1 MKDFIFRSALIA
13 ILTLFPGIL
22 KAQQTIHHEIKVNLN
37 PETHHLQ
44 VEDTITLPRSISS
57 DPEGNFHFLLHRG
70 LRPVSQTAGVKI
82 IYEKEDPKPLG
93 FGLSGGGGEA
103 GVRLEHYLVK
113 LPIGLRQFVMAYEGE
128 INHPL
133 MSGGGNADRSSGT
146 PGIIATE
153 GVFLS
158 GETFWYPWFY
168 ADMTTFSLD
177 LTLPKGWNAVSQGG
191 REEYIREDN
200 LVRVRWVS
208 SEPQEEIYLVAGEWH
223 EYLRQAGKVVAMVF
237 LRTPD
242 PELAQKYLEV
252 TEQYLE
258 MYEKLLGPY
267 PYSKFALVENFWET
281 GYGMPSFTLL
291 GSKIIRFPFILHS
304 SYPHEI
310 LHNWW
315 GNGVYVDRETGNW
328 SEGLTAYLAD
338 YLIQEQHG
346 GGKASR
352 HASLQKYADYVT
364 AGKDFPLMEFQGRVD
379 AASQAVG
386 YGKTMHFFH
395 MLRLKVGDEIFIE
408 ALQTFFHEN
417 KFRRASFTDL
427 KHAFSRAS
435 GLDLD
440 FEFNQWV
447 TRPGA
452 PRLQVRRAKA
462 EKNEEGEGYV
472 LTATI
477 RQRQSGAPYRLQLPI
492 AVTLEGRKEAYQTT
506 VLMTNKTLDLSLQL
520 PARPLH
526 LDLDP
531 EYDLFRRLDPEE
543 APPSISQMFGA
554 KSVVILLPAT
564 ARERVRRAYQSLA
577 HTWKMSHQG
586 EVEIKWDDEVDALPD
601 DRAVWLLG
609 WENRFQHKALA
620 QLRRYNLVMTSA
632 MARID
637 RIQVPRRG
645 HSLVLAARH
654 PGDKKLTLAWMAVDN
669 PASLASL
676 GRKLQH
682 YGRYGYLAFKG
693 KDPINVVKGKW
704 PVKRSPISV
713 RVKQTD
719 GGKTRRRARGLLP
732 PRHALA
738 KLPSVVSSTQMMK
751 EIHFMT
757 DRTLKGRGFS
767 MPESDLVTDFIS
779 KAFRKAGLKSAG
791 DIEASYIQIWR
802 EKGDGVGSPV
812 SLKNVIGFIPG
823 SRAEW
828 SDQGIIVGAHYD
840 HLGLGWMEGHEGNE
854 GEIHPGAD
862 DNASG
867 IAVLL
872 ELARVLAKGGPLE
885 RPVVFVA
892 FAAGEMDRLGSK
904 HYAAYPK
911 PFQADK
917 IFGMVNIDMV
927 GRLGEKD
934 MIIYGTGSARE
945 WTRMFRDAGFKAGV
959 PIETNSNEIGSSDQK
974 SFTDVGIPAVQI
986 SSGKTPDF
994 HRPSDTVDKIDKAGL
1009 VKAVKVAKEV
1019 VENLASR
1026 PDPLSST
1033 LYPED
1038 VPEPKSWNWWFFN

>member
-1 MKDFIFRSALIA
+1 MKYFIFRSVIVTL
-13 ILTLFPGIL
+13 LTFLPGTL
-22 KAQQTIHHEIKVNLN
+22 QAQQPIHHEINIMVN
-37 PETHHLQ
+37 PETNYLQ
-44 VEDTITLPRSISS
+44 VEDTITFPETLLP

-93 FGLSGGGGEA
+93 FGLSGGGGGA
-103 GVRLEHYLVK
+103 GIRLEHYTVK
-113 LPIGLRQFVMAYEGE
+113 LPIGLRQFVMVYEGV

-133 MSGGGNADRSSGT
+133 RSGAEGSSTGSSGT
-146 PGIIATE
+146 PGTISTE
-153 GVFLS
+153 GIFLS

-168 ADMTTFSLD
+168 ADMVTFSLN

-191 REEYIREDN
+191 REAYSSEGS

-208 SEPQEEIYLVAGEWH
+208 SNPQEEIYLVAGQWS
-223 EYLRQAGKVVAMVF
+223 EYLRQAGKVIAMVF

-242 PELAQKYLEV
+242 PDLAQKYLEV

-267 PYSKFALVENFWET
+267 PYPKFALVENFWET

-315 GNGVYVDRETGNW
+315 GNGVYVERETGNW
-328 SEGLTAYLAD
+328 SEGLTTYLAD

-346 GGKASR
+346 EGKASR
-352 HASLQKYADYVT
+352 HASLQKYTDYVEE
-364 AGKDFPLMEFQGRVD
+364 GKDFPLTEFQERYDTV
-379 AASQAVG
+379 SQAIG
-386 YGKTMHFFH
+386 YGKTMSFFH
-395 MLRLKVGDEIFIE
+395 MLRLKVGDDVFIK
-408 ALQTFFHEN
+408 ALRGFFHEN

-427 KHAFSRAS
+427 KNAFSRAS

-440 FEFNQWV
+440 FEFEQWV

-452 PRLQVRRAKA
+452 PRLQVSRATA
-462 EKNEEGEGYV
+462 TKNEEGY
-472 LTATI
+472 LLSAKI
-477 RQRQSGAPYRLQLPI
+477 RQKQKGLPYRLELPLS
-492 AVTLEGRKEAYQTT
+492 VTLEGRKKAYQTT
-506 VLMTNKTLDLSLQL
+506 ILMEDRTLNLSIQV
-520 PARPLH
+520 PARPLR

-564 ARERVRRAYQSLA
+564 APGRVRRAYQTLA
-577 HTWKMSHQG
+577 QSWKMSHQG
-586 EVEIKWDDEVDALPD
+586 ELEIKWDNEVDALPD

-609 WENRFQHKALA
+609 WENRFQNKVMS

-632 MARID
+632 MARIG
-637 RIQVPRRG
+637 RHQVPRRG

-654 PGDKKLTLAWMAVDN
+654 PGNKSLALAWMAVDN
-669 PASLASL
+669 PASLGSL

-682 YGRYGYLAFKG
+682 YGQYGYLAFKG
-693 KDPINVVKGKW
+693 KNPVNVVKGKW

-719 GGKTRRRARGLLP
+719 GGKVSRRTRGKLAA
-732 PRHALA
+732 RHALSV
-738 KLPSVVSSTQMMK
+738 LPPVVSSTRMMK
-751 EIHFMT
+751 EIAFMT

-767 MPESDLVTDFIS
+767 MPELDLVSDFIT
-779 KAFRKAGLKSAG
+779 KAFRKAGLKPAG
-791 DIEASYIQIWR
+791 DFEESYIQVWR
-802 EKGDGVGSPV
+802 EEGSRTGSTVP
-812 SLKNVIGFIPG
+812 LKNVIGFIPG
-823 SRAEW
+823 SR
-828 SDQGIIVGAHYD
+828 SDRADQVIIVGAHYD

-854 GEIHPGAD
+854 GKIHPGAD

-872 ELARVLAKGGPLE
+872 ELARVLALGEPLE

-892 FAAGEMDRLGSK
+892 FAAGEVDRLGSRR
-904 HYAAYPK
+904 YASYSE
-911 PFQADK
+911 PFQTDK
-917 IFGMVNIDMV
+917 IIGMVNIDMV

-934 MIIYGTGSARE
+934 LIVYGTGSARE
-945 WTRMFRDAGFKAGV
+945 WTRLFRDAGFKAGV
-959 PIETNSNEIGSSDQK
+959 PITTNSNEFGSSDQK
-974 SFTDVGIPAVQI
+974 SFLDAGIPAVQI
-986 SSGKTPDF
+986 SSGMSPDF
-994 HRPSDTVDKIDKAGL
+994 HLPSDTADKIDPAGL

-1019 VENLASR
+1019 VENLAARSGPLTSNLVKESERKSR
-1026 PDPLSST
+1026 
-1033 LYPED
+1033 
-1038 VPEPKSWNWWFFN
+1038 SWNWWIFE

>member
-1 MKDFIFRSALIA
+1 MM
-13 ILTLFPGIL
+13 
-22 KAQQTIHHEIKVNLN
+22 N
-37 PETHHLQ
+37 PETHYLQ
-44 VEDTITLPRSISS
+44 VEDTITLPRSILP

-70 LRPVSQTAGVKI
+70 LQPTSQTAGVKI

-93 FGLSGGGGEA
+93 FGLSGGGGGA
-103 GVRLEHYLVK
+103 GIRLEHYTVK
-113 LPIGLRQFVMAYEGE
+113 LPIGLRQFVMTYEGV

-133 MSGGGNADRSSGT
+133 MLEDEESSAGSAGT
-146 PGIIATE
+146 PGIISKE

-168 ADMTTFSLD
+168 ADLVTFSLN

-191 REEYIREDN
+191 REAYSSEEN

-208 SEPQEEIYLVAGEWH
+208 PEPQEEIYLVAGEWS
-223 EYLRQAGKVVAMVF
+223 EYLRQAGKVIAMVF

-242 PELAQKYLEV
+242 SDLAQRYLEV

-267 PYSKFALVENFWET
+267 PYPKFALVENFWET

-328 SEGLTAYLAD
+328 SEGLTTYLAD
-338 YLIQEQHG
+338 YLVQEQHG

-352 HASLQKYADYVT
+352 HAALQKYTDYVEE
-364 AGKDFPLMEFQGRVD
+364 GKDFPLTEFQERYDTV
-379 AASQAVG
+379 SQAIG
-386 YGKTMHFFH
+386 YGKTMSFFH
-395 MLRLKVGDEIFIE
+395 MLRLKVGGEVFIE
-408 ALQTFFHEN
+408 ALREFFHEN

-440 FEFNQWV
+440 FEFEQWV

-452 PRLQVRRAKA
+452 PRLQVSRAKA
-462 EKNEEGEGYV
+462 TKNEEGYL
-472 LTATI
+472 LTAII
-477 RQRQSGAPYRLQLPI
+477 RQKQKRLPYRLELPL

-506 VLMTNKTLDLSLQL
+506 ILMKNKTLDLSIQI
-520 PARPLH
+520 PERPLR

-554 KSVVILLPAT
+554 KSVVILLPST
-564 ARERVRRAYQSLA
+564 ARDRVRRGYQRLA
-577 HTWKMSHQG
+577 QKWKMSHQG
-586 EVEIKWDDEVDALPD
+586 ALEIKWDDEVDALPD
-601 DRAVWLLG
+601 DRAVWLFG

-620 QLRRYNLVMTSA
+620 QLRRYNFVMTSA
-632 MARID
+632 MARIG
-637 RIQVPRRG
+637 RVQVPRRG

-654 PGDKKLTLAWMAVDN
+654 PGNKNLALAWMAVDN
-669 PASLASL
+669 PASLGSL

-682 YGRYGYLAFKG
+682 YGQYGYLAFKG

-713 RVKQTD
+713 RIKQTD
-719 GGKTRRRARGLLP
+719 GGKARRGSRGELA

-738 KLPSVVSSTQMMK
+738 VLPPVVSSTRMMK
-751 EIHFMT
+751 EIGFMT
-757 DRTLKGRGFS
+757 DRVLKGRGFAT
-767 MPESDLVTDFIS
+767 PELDLVSDFIA
-779 KAFRKAGLKSAG
+779 KAFRKAGLKPAG
-791 DIEASYIQIWR
+791 DIASSYIQVWR
-802 EKGDGVGSPV
+802 EDGGRLGRKVP
-812 SLKNVIGFIPG
+812 LKNVIGYIPG
-823 SRAEW
+823 SRLEW

-840 HLGLGWMEGHEGNE
+840 HLGLGWLEGYEGNE
-854 GEIHPGAD
+854 GKIHPGAD

-872 ELARVLAKGGPLE
+872 ELARVLALGAPLE
-885 RPVVFVA
+885 RPVIFVA
-892 FAAGEMDRLGSK
+892 FSAGEVERLGSK
-904 HYAAYPK
+904 YYAAYPE
-911 PFQADK
+911 PFKADK
-917 IFGMVNIDMV
+917 IIGMVNIDMV

-934 MIIYGTGSARE
+934 LIVYGTGSARE
-945 WTRMFRDAGFKAGV
+945 WTRLFREAGFKAGV
-959 PIETNSNEIGSSDQK
+959 PVATNSDKFGSSDQK
-974 SFTDVGIPAVQI
+974 SFLDVGIPAVQI
-986 SSGKTPDF
+986 SSGVTSDF
-994 HRPSDTVDKIDKAGL
+994 HRPSDTADKIDPAGL
-1009 VKAVKVAKEV
+1009 VKAVKVAKGV
-1019 VENLASR
+1019 VEDLAARPVPLTSNLFAES
-1026 PDPLSST
+1026 
-1033 LYPED
+1033 
-1038 VPEPKSWNWWFFN
+1038 EPKSKSWNWWIFD